1 MTNKTSN
8 KFIFYPIVCIFA
20 VFALFIFTTNANA
33 STEVRVNK
41 DDKPIII
48 PNLEADFM
56 EIARAKEGMTFTVK
70 CGYSNNSSENY
81 GYKKSIQVLRGNKDY
96 NHDYWLVVNENGY
109 KTLTPSPCTII
120 D

>member
-1 MTNKTSN
+1 MSN
-8 KFIFYPIVCIFA
+8 KILNKFNVHPIICVCIMFTIF
-20 VFALFIFTTNANA
+20 VFATIANA
-33 STEVRVNK
+33 SEPTK

-48 PNLEADFM
+48 PNVETDFM

-70 CGYSNNSSENY
+70 CGFGNNSSENY
-81 GYKKSIQVLRGNKDY
+81 GYKNSIQVLRGNKDY
-96 NHDYWLVVNENGY
+96 NHDYWLVVNEKGY